1 MLSIQINEFSQQ
13 YDTSLQIHLEQVWA
27 RRLKLAKEQVRMYWR
42 TRLTAFLVGFGIAG
56 GFAMFQI
63 RNDIAQSHRILQ
75 SQSLAFGSSLEK
87 KIEQWPDFGCEG
99 IKVQRAHQPTSQCQG
114 KKKNFRE
121 KFISAIQFLFLVNHT
136 GVAIRRGIIRIRGNQ
151 QKEEYGIF
159 CGILRTFALVVPF
172 AKKCWSQAVQ
182 IVSVWLQLWLFSSL
196 QSATLVVKLVKQQ
209 YYWQLYYQYQ
219 CQQQRLVFFIES
231 IQYVLKRCDCWGDVS
246 FLMGLG
252 IVFCCF
258 RASLNLKFPPVLG
271 GNFKLR

>member
-1 MLSIQINEFSQQ
+1 M
-13 YDTSLQIHLEQVWA
+13 D
-27 RRLKLAKEQVRMYWR
+27 
-42 TRLTAFLVGFGIAG
+42 TRLQVQKISDRCYLCVFFFCGFVEHLCPSPKFVYQLDAKSLGFQTFLITVELAQIKLHNSNLNFLVPIKKDH
-56 GFAMFQI
+56 MPYTPNELNFQC
-63 RNDIAQSHRILQ
+63 L
-75 SQSLAFGSSLEK
+75 
-87 KIEQWPDFGCEG
+87 
-99 IKVQRAHQPTSQCQG
+99 
-114 KKKNFRE
+114 KNFRE